1 MERTERQRGYTV
13 YRPVIY
19 GNTAVL
25 LTPETRGDAPAE
37 HTHRW
42 TVAIRSAASP
52 QDGRTDTVGGAD
64 DISYFIKRV
73 TFKLH
78 ETYANHN
85 RIVDKP
91 PFEVTETGWGEFD
104 VQIRVTFVSEANEKP
119 ISIHHHLAL
128 HGWGPQPNANGA
140 ATPAPILA
148 GPINAWQYDE
158 FVFSEPTKAFL
169 DTLLQRPPTPLPK
182 VRRRGAPPHIAY
194 PPSLTASN
202 KGGMPEFT
210 MLMEK
215 EEGERLDTAKRNIV
229 SETDQLRGILI
240 EREKEMERLKKEVE
254 SMS

>member
-1 MERTERQRGYTV
+1 MERTERQRGFTV
-13 YRPVIY
+13 YRPIIY

-25 LTPETRGDAPAE
+25 LTDETRGDAAAE

-42 TVAIRSAASP
+42 TVAIRGAASP
-52 QDGRTDTVGGAD
+52 QEGRTDTVGGAD
-64 DISYFIKRV
+64 DISYFVKRV

-119 ISIHHHLAL
+119 ISILHHLTL
-128 HGWGPQPNANGA
+128 HGWPPPPGTVP
-140 ATPAPILA
+140 PAPPLA

-158 FVFSEPTKAFL
+158 IVFSEPTKAFL
-169 DTLLQRPPTPLPK
+169 DTLLQHPPTPLPK
-182 VRRRGAPPHIAY
+182 VRRRPAPPHIAH
-194 PPSLTASN
+194 PPSLQAMG
-202 KGGMPEFT
+202 KGPMPEFT
-210 MLMEK
+210 ALMEK
-215 EEGERLDTAKRNIV
+215 EEADRLDAAKRGIV
-229 SETDQLRGILI
+229 VEADRLRAILI

-254 SMS
+254 AMSGA